1 MSGRQPARDGGAGE
15 PMRKCPVLSR
25 GLLSALSSDCFQRL
39 VAFPAMF
46 LDPQAINCRGFLRE
60 ILESSPA
67 QPLSR
72 ALGCY
77 SHPFLLLLEE
87 PHGSHSHLSWVSRTN
102 TQLRRQTLA
111 PGGHSASFALTF
123 SVFPFKKIPC
133 LRGLSVPNRK
143 RAKGRGESKADRE
156 QAQLLNWI
164 LKWVP

>member
-1 MSGRQPARDGGAGE
+1 
-15 PMRKCPVLSR
+15 
-25 GLLSALSSDCFQRL
+25 
-39 VAFPAMF
+39 MF

-67 QPLSR
+67 HPLSR

-164 LKWVP
+164 LKWVPQMMCTLPQSWLKVVRQQRSSIRTCVPSKGGPDP